1 MSEPIRLGWAPVT
14 DRDHRRE
21 VAWRLV
27 RELIGQPGIRISN
40 RCPRCG
46 ADHGP
51 VEVEGVAVTASVSY
65 AAGWAVVALAPAGA
79 GTVGV
84 DAEPEVDLRRDRTGL
99 TGVLGAGPATTRDW
113 VRVEAAL
120 KADRRGLRVEPA
132 LVHVTGTD
140 GSDDTTGASW
150 RARVPGRA
158 HPLLGWDLDGPPG
171 VLVSAALASLEPAD
185 R

>member
-1 MSEPIRLGWAPVT
+1 MVP
-14 DRDHRRE
+14 DRGPRRE
-21 VAWRLV
+21 VAWQLV

-51 VEVEGVAVTASVSY
+51 LEVEGAAVTASVSY
-65 AAGWAVVALAPAGA
+65 AAEWAVVAVAPAAA

-84 DAEPEVDLRRDRTGL
+84 DAEPEVDPRRDRTGL

-120 KADRRGLRVEPA
+120 KADRRGLRVEPG
-132 LVHVTGTD
+132 LVRVTGTD
-140 GSDDTTGASW
+140 GTDDETGASW

-158 HPLLGWDLDGPPG
+158 NAIDGWDLDGPPG
-171 VLVSAALASLEPAD
+171 ILVSTALASLEPAD